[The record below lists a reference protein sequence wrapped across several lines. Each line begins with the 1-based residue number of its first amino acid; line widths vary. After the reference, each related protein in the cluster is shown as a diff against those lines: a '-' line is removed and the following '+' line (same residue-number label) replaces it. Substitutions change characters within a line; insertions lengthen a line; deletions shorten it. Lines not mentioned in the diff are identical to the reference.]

1 MSKDVTKDMT
11 TGKPLLLILQFA
23 FPLLIGN
30 FFQQMYNV
38 ADAAIVGRFL
48 GPKALAAVG
57 ASSSVQFWYL
67 DFASASVVDLEFLS
81 LNALAA
87 RISDP
92 CAPISGTAF
101 YHDCCRRP
109 ADNDLRPA
117 LPCYFTYFN
126 HTSQHL

>member
-57 ASSSVQFWYL
+57 AS
-67 DFASASVVDLEFLS
+67 ASVVDLEFLS

-87 RISDP
+87 RITDP

-101 YHDCCRRP
+101 LSR
-109 ADNDLRPA
+109 L
-117 LPCYFTYFN
+117 LPPSC
-126 HTSQHL
+126 

>member
-57 ASSSVQFWYL
+57 ASSSVHL

-87 RISDP
+87 RITDP

-101 YHDCCRRP
+101 LSR
-109 ADNDLRPA
+109 L
-117 LPCYFTYFN
+117 LPPSC
-126 HTSQHL
+126 

>member
-38 ADAAIVGRFL
+38 ADAA
-48 GPKALAAVG
+48 
-57 ASSSVQFWYL
+57 
-67 DFASASVVDLEFLS
+67 
-81 LNALAA
+81 

-101 YHDCCRRP
+101 LSR
-109 ADNDLRPA
+109 L
-117 LPCYFTYFN
+117 LPPSC
-126 HTSQHL
+126 

>member
-48 GPKALAAVG
+48 GPKALARSTLWRQGLQIHARL
-57 ASSSVQFWYL
+57 YL
-67 DFASASVVDLEFLS
+67 AQH
-81 LNALAA
+81 
-87 RISDP
+87 
-92 CAPISGTAF
+92 F

-109 ADNDLRPA
+109 ADNDLRSV